1 MDRRKFLTALGL
13 TALHPE
19 YVFAQAA
26 TKIARIGWLTAQREP
41 SLTPYVKAMRESLT
55 ELGYVEGKNLRIEFR
70 YGDDAIERVPELA
83 ADLERIPVDLI
94 VAQGAAVEIIGKL
107 KLKTPVVYVFSG
119 DPVSAHLAESL
130 ANPPHSMT
138 GLTFMAAEFN
148 GKRLELL
155 REFIPGLQRVAIIA
169 NPEHP
174 GEEIERRDSEE
185 AGQRLG
191 LVTDF
196 FATRSSKELDDAFT
210 KISTTPV
217 QAISVFADGFAIQNR
232 QKIIEFSNDRRVPV
246 ISGWAIFAQ
255 SGALCTYGPR
265 LTESYRRLA
274 YYVDRVLKGADPST
288 LPIERP
294 TKFELIINARTA
306 KALNI
311 AIPQSVL
318 LRADQVIE

>member
-1 MDRRKFLTALGL
+1 
-13 TALHPE
+13 
-19 YVFAQAA
+19 
-26 TKIARIGWLTAQREP
+26 
-41 SLTPYVKAMRESLT
+41 MRESLT
-55 ELGYVEGKNLRIEFR
+55 ELGYVEGRNLRIEFR

-94 VAQGAAVEIIGKL
+94 VAQGAAVEIVNKL

-130 ANPPHSMT
+130 AKPPHGMT
-138 GLTFMAAEFN
+138 GLTFVAAEFN

-155 REFIPGLQRVAIIA
+155 REFMPGLRRVAIIA

-174 GEEIERRDSEE
+174 GEEIERRDSKE

-196 FATRSSKELDDAFT
+196 FATRNSKELDDAFT

-232 QKIIEFSNDRRVPV
+232 QKIIEFANDHRVPV

-265 LTESYRRLA
+265 LAESYRRLA
-274 YYVDRVLKGADPST
+274 YYVDRVLKGADPS
-288 LPIERP
+288 
-294 TKFELIINARTA
+294 
-306 KALNI
+306 
-311 AIPQSVL
+311 
-318 LRADQVIE
+318 

>member
-13 TALHPE
+13 TTLGPK
-19 YVFAQAA
+19 YVFAQGPK
-26 TKIARIGWLTAQREP
+26 KIARIGWLTAQREP
-41 SLTPYVKAMRESLT
+41 SLTPYVKALRESLI
-55 ELGYVEGKNLRIEFR
+55 ELGYIEGKNLKIDFR

-83 ADLERIPVDLI
+83 ADLERLPVDLI
-94 VAQGAAVEIIGKL
+94 VAQGAAVEVIRKL
-107 KLKTPVVYVFSG
+107 NLKTPIVYVFSG

-130 ANPPHSMT
+130 AKPPHGMT

-155 REFIPGLQRVAIIA
+155 REFIPGLRRVAIIA

-185 AGQRLG
+185 AGQRLK
-191 LVTDF
+191 LVIDF
-196 FATRSSKELDDAFT
+196 FATRNSKELDDAFT
-210 KISTTPV
+210 KMSTTPV

-232 QKIIEFSNDRRVPV
+232 QKIIEFANERRVPV

-265 LTESYRRLA
+265 LAESYRRLA

-311 AIPQSVL
+311 VIPQSVL
-318 LRADQVIE
+318 LRADQVID